1 MKKTKRQI
9 FDAKSGVHKGNKGFP
24 YKEIENHEEEEEV
37 KARSIDQQLDDI
49 DPSKEI
55 IKLQKAITHNT
66 TKVIDVLLKL
76 TKDPKPAISLK
87 AINLYIRLFKLL
99 IPRPKEI
106 LIDNNKYIELP
117 KYWGFEKEIEDE
129 KRRQLNDKLNKK

>member
-9 FDAKSGVHKGNKGFP
+9 FDAKSGVHKGNKSFP

-66 TKVIDVLLKL
+66 TKVIDELLKL
-76 TKDPKPAISLK
+76 TKDPNPAISLK

-106 LIDNNKYIELP
+106 YQDNQRFAPIP

-129 KRRQLNDKLNKK
+129 KRRQLNDKLNNK